1 MLLKKSSPT
10 KQRRADERERGRMA
24 KTKYTKQDL
33 WNIRLQYRANF
44 DKLEKAV
51 GTPSHQEFV
60 KIERE
65 LHNKEVEIMK
75 ALGLWLSDPCPVQST
90 NSCNLC
96 SGYYKVIRGKSK
108 VYKTPTTTTVICNY
122 NDKGAM
128 RCRLKSITG
137 LE

>member
-1 MLLKKSSPT
+1 
-10 KQRRADERERGRMA
+10 MA

-33 WNIRLQYRANF
+33 WNVRLQYRDNF

-65 LHNKEVEIMK
+65 LHIKEVKIMK

-108 VYKTPTTTTVICNY
+108 VYKTDTSMTKICDY

-128 RCRLKSITG
+128 RCRLKSIMG